1 MMQGSAGNYGIISRA
16 QTVKIVLPSHGAYE
30 AIKKPYQ
37 SPIAGKKSTAV
48 GSRLRTHRPLL
59 PTAGVTKEHQYYFN
73 NMPTATDSEN
83 PNVQLKRNIFNHRQ
97 KYQMTAR
104 VCGGQGDIAASLNN
118 YNVD

>member
-1 MMQGSAGNYGIISRA
+1 MHGSGAAGNHGFLSRA
-16 QTVKIVLPSHGAYE
+16 QTVKVVLPSNRGFE
-30 AIKKPYQ
+30 AGKKPFL
-37 SPIAGKKSTAV
+37 AGKKSTAV